1 MEKAKKIVRNS
12 AWALSARVIDILS
25 NLLLLA
31 IVARYLGVED
41 FGHYS
46 LIMAIYWVVFPF
58 LLMATRILSRD
69 IAQDNSKADSLL
81 GSAMNILALSAALGF
96 VVIALYGLIV
106 RPPGQD
112 LIIAFI
118 VLVTM
123 FFMAASRTLT
133 AVFYAFE
140 KMRYDMIISICSSL
154 IGLIF
159 TVVVA
164 YLDLGFAYLFVS
176 MMFAYLMSLV
186 VSAYIMMSRFSFRP
200 SFRFDKEKAAYLL
213 KESYHIAVYTLLI
226 QLYFN
231 VGVFALKLLGTTF
244 DVGIYQAPYRV
255 LNRMMIIPITL
266 SIATMPMLS
275 QLAASEDSREEFR
288 YKIAFILKI
297 LVMLC
302 LPITMLVFVL
312 SDKIVFI
319 LFGSAFKAS
328 IAAMQIQI
336 LALGFFFVNVLF
348 ETTLVCLKRQRF
360 LNMIGGLGL
369 VTAVALNVYLIP
381 GYGYVGSSIA
391 VPLSQ
396 TVMFLMGVFYLSDV
410 MKAGLLVNIFLKP
423 LIIAVIT
430 GLALYLV
437 SGLNSYLLAAAGLA
451 IYVALLVAFRV
462 FSLAEVRQFRTLI
475 GKPQKLASPLS

>member
-25 NLLLLA
+25 NLFLLA

-41 FGHYS
+41 FGQYS
-46 LIMAIYWVVFPF
+46 LIMAVYWVVFPF

-69 IAQDNSKADSLL
+69 IAQDKSNADALL
-81 GSAMNILALSAALGF
+81 GSAMNLLAVSTALGLA
-96 VVIALYGLIV
+96 VVALYGLIA
-106 RPPGQD
+106 RPPAQD
-112 LIIAFI
+112 LIIALI

-140 KMRYDMIISICSSL
+140 KMRYDMVISICSSL
-154 IGLIF
+154 TGLLF
-159 TVVVA
+159 TVAVV

-176 MMFAYLMSLV
+176 MMFAYLMSLA
-186 VSAYIMMSRFSFRP
+186 VSGYIMLTRFSVRP
-200 SFRFDKEKAAYLL
+200 SFRFDMAKVAYLF
-213 KESYHIAVYTLLI
+213 KESYHLAIYTLLM
-226 QLYFN
+226 QLYLN
-231 VGVFALKLLGTTF
+231 VGVFALKLLGTSF

-275 QLAASEDSREEFR
+275 QLAANEDSREEFR
-288 YKIAFILKI
+288 DKIAFILKMLI
-297 LVMLC
+297 LIC

-312 SDKIVFI
+312 SDKIVFV
-319 LFGSAFKAS
+319 LFGNAFKAS
-328 IAAMQIQI
+328 ISAMQIQI

-348 ETTLVCLKRQRF
+348 ETTFICLKRQRF
-360 LNMIGGLGL
+360 LNIIGGLGL

-381 GYGYVGSSIA
+381 RYGYVGSSIV

-396 TVMFLMGVFYLSDV
+396 AVIFLIGVIYLADV
-410 MKAGLLVNIFLKP
+410 MKVGLLINTFFKP

-430 GLALYLV
+430 GLALYFI
-437 SGLNSYLLAAAGLA
+437 SGLNSYLLAAAGLV
-451 IYVALLVAFRV
+451 IYAALLVALRV

-475 GKPQKLASPLS
+475 GKPQKFAGPLP